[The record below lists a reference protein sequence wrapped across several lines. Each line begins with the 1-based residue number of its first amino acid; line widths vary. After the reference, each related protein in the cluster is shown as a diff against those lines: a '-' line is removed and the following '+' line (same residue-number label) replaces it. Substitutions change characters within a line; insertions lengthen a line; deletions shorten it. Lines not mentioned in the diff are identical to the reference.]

1 MKTVGMYLAELLEA
15 YGVEV
20 VFGIPGVHTVELY
33 RGMPNT
39 KLRHVTPRHEQ
50 GAGFMA
56 DGYARVT
63 GKPGVCFII
72 TGPGMTNIATAM
84 AQAYGDSIPM
94 LVISAVNALGQI
106 GSGEGWLHEL
116 QDQRQLIKQVS
127 GFSHTVTK
135 PAELP
140 KVVARAFS
148 IFAGAR
154 PRPVH
159 IELPLDVITASA
171 EGLPPVKAATPPAPP
186 AASPAALQQA
196 ADLLN
201 RAKMPLLL
209 VGGGAQ
215 DAAPFIRELAEKL
228 DAPTL
233 MTVNG
238 RGILPP
244 DHPLAVPANPS
255 MPPCMKLI
263 EEADVILAIGTE
275 LGPTDYDW
283 LELGG
288 ARFLGKSIRIDI
300 DAQQIARTR
309 LVDLPII
316 ADASEAC
323 AALVPLLLAAH
334 RRDGAGRA
342 AATRDK
348 MLADMS
354 PLYRACLHLMET
366 TRDALPGAILVG
378 DSTQPIYAATLYY
391 PSSAPRCWFNSSTG
405 YGTLGYALP
414 AAIGAHLAAP
424 DKPVVCVIGDGGIQF
439 TIQELASAREI
450 AAPIV
455 ILLWNN
461 NGYGEIKNYMISK
474 QIQPIGVDIWTPD
487 FQVLAKGFGCA
498 AVKLKSPA
506 DLPAELRAAVAR
518 NCPTI
523 IEIDEADYVATYR
536 G

>member
-15 YGVEV
+15 YGVDV

-39 KLRHVTPRHEQ
+39 KLRHITPRHEQ

-56 DGYARVT
+56 DGYARVS

-116 QDQRQLIKQVS
+116 QDQRQMIHLVS
-127 GFSHTVTK
+127 EFSYTVTK

-140 KVVARAFS
+140 KVIARAFAVFS
-148 IFAGAR
+148 GAR

-171 EGLPPVKAATPPAPP
+171 DGLPPVKAATPPAAP
-186 AASPAALQQA
+186 AASPTALKTA

-201 RAKMPLLL
+201 KAQRPLLL
-209 VGGGAQ
+209 LGGGAQ
-215 DAAPFIRELAEKL
+215 DPNPFVREIAEKL
-228 DAPTL
+228 DAPAV

-238 RGILPP
+238 RGLLPP
-244 DHPLAVPANPS
+244 GHPLGVPGIPS
-255 MPPCMKLI
+255 MPSVISLI
-263 EEADVILAIGTE
+263 ESSDVILAIGTE
-275 LGPTDYDW
+275 FGPTDYDW
-283 LELGG
+283 AAEGG

-300 DAQQIARTR
+300 DAQQIARSR
-309 LVDLPII
+309 LVDVPIVS
-316 ADASEAC
+316 DSTEAC
-323 AALVPLLLAAH
+323 AALLPLLAPATG
-334 RRDGAGRA
+334 RDGASRA

-348 MLADMS
+348 LLAGMS

-366 TRDALPGAILVG
+366 TRDALPGAVLAG
-378 DSTQPIYAATLYY
+378 DSAQPVYASMVYFA
-391 PSSAPRCWFNSSTG
+391 SAAPRSYFASSTG

-414 AAIGAHLAAP
+414 AAIGAQLAAP
-424 DKPVVCVIGDGGIQF
+424 DRPLVCIVGDGGFQF
-439 TIQELASAREI
+439 TIQELASGREI
-450 AAPIV
+450 EVPVIV
-455 ILLWNN
+455 LLWNN
-461 NGYGEIKNYMISK
+461 NGYGEIKNYMIAR
-474 QIQPIGVDIWTPD
+474 QIHPIGVDIWTPD
-487 FQVLAKGFGCA
+487 FQTLAKGFGCE
-498 AVKLKSPA
+498 AVKLKNPA
-506 DLPAELRAAVAR
+506 DLPKLLRAARERKTV
-518 NCPTI
+518 TV
-523 IEIDEADYVATYR
+523 IEIDEADYVANYR